1 MSRDSGVAE
10 LVCVRGVGTGKSV
23 LAGRKGSGG
32 QLGRAASSRKTA
44 RSDYEEQRIMLQ
56 LQAVERMKEMVQAR
70 PLMQAPPSLH
80 PPYTEHVTLMG
91 PTCNPRVL

>member
-1 MSRDSGVAE
+1 MHGVWAGKSGVA
-10 LVCVRGVGTGKSV
+10 
-23 LAGRKGSGG
+23 GRKAGSG

-70 PLMQAPPSLH
+70 PLTQAPSLH
-80 PPYTEHVTLMG
+80 PPCQHRICLPYTMG
-91 PTCNPRVL
+91 SIPIFGCSLKCLRA